1 MKSVLLEKLFLE
13 NQLVMENCDGGTQH
27 DCDWCI
33 YENEEGDVYIVVEY
47 YFDKHVEYEA
57 TVVLFEDKNE
67 DVEYAKQFVFGQ
79 ENEMMKFIK
88 TDKLL
93 LKEQWA
99 LDQIKRDFV

>member
-13 NQLVMENCDGGTQH
+13 HQLEMENCDGGTQE

-33 YENEEGDVYIVVEY
+33 YSNDEGDVYIVVEY

-57 TVVLFEDKNE
+57 TVVLFENE
-67 DVEYAKQFVFGQ
+67 NVEYAKSFVFGQ
-79 ENEMMKFIK
+79 ENEMMKFIT
-88 TDKLL
+88 TDKLR

-99 LDQIKRDFV
+99 LEQIKRDFV

>member
-13 NQLVMENCDGGTQH
+13 NQLVMENCDGGSQQ
-27 DCDWCI
+27 DCAWCI

-47 YFDKHVEYEA
+47 YTNKVVEYEA
-57 TVVLFEDKNE
+57 TVVLFSKGNE
-67 DVEYAKQFVFGQ
+67 DVEYAKQFKFGQ
-79 ENEMMKFIK
+79 ENEMIKFIK

>member
-13 NQLVMENCDGGTQH
+13 NQLIMENGDGGSQE

-33 YENEEGDVYIVVEY
+33 YSNEEGDVDVVVELY
-47 YFDKHVEYEA
+47 HDHHVEYE
-57 TVVLFEDKNE
+57 VIVDLFENGE
-67 DVEYAKQFVFGQ
+67 VEYAKPFLFGQ
-79 ENEMMKFIK
+79 ENEMIKFIK

-99 LDQIKRDFV
+99 LDQIKRDFI